1 MPPRPAYG
9 RRQTGWQPA
18 DLSFIVPVRNDA
30 AGLRRCLATIRSQSR
45 DAEILIADNG
55 SVDGSPDVARAFGA
69 TVLDL
74 PGLSVSALRNR
85 AAACAR
91 GTLLAFVD
99 ADMQIAPG
107 WVDAALAGFTD
118 PGVAAVGADYTAP
131 PHATWVQRL
140 YDGMRDHRPG
150 VGETRWLASGNMVVR
165 RDAFEQLRGFDETL
179 STCEDWDFCMRLR
192 EQRLRLLSDADLRS
206 SHFGDPSTL
215 AALFRGELWRGRDNL
230 RVSLRRT
237 PALRD
242 VPGIVTPLL
251 WLAAMAAFITGLVLG
266 PMLGIE
272 AALWLTAPL
281 AAALLLSSIRAVRI
295 WRRVRAKQAG
305 NLAGAWLVALAYD
318 VARALAVIVPIPHR
332 RAAAPRLVLGEHS

>member
-1 MPPRPAYG
+1 MR
-9 RRQTGWQPA
+9 PA

-30 AGLRRCLATIRSQSR
+30 AGLRRCLESIRSQTP

-69 TVLDL
+69 EVLDL

-107 WVDAALAGFTD
+107 WVNAALAGFAD
-118 PGVAAVGADYTAP
+118 PSVAAVGADYSAP
-131 PHATWVQRL
+131 PGATWVQRL

-165 RDAFEQLRGFDETL
+165 RNAFQQLRGFDETL
-179 STCEDWDFCMRLR
+179 STCEDWDFCMRLH
-192 EQRLRLLSDADLRS
+192 EQGLRLLSDGALRS

-215 AALFRGELWRGRDNL
+215 GALFRGELWRGRDNL
-230 RVSLRRT
+230 RVSLRRK

-251 WLAAMAAFITGLVLG
+251 WLVAVTAFVAGLALG
-266 PMLGIE
+266 PILG
-272 AALWLTAPL
+272 ADALWLIAPL
-281 AAALLLSSIRAVRI
+281 ATAMLLSSVRAVRI
-295 WRRVRAKQAG
+295 WRRVRAKQTG
-305 NLAGAWLVALAYD
+305 SLAGAWVVALAYD
-318 VARALAVIVPIPHR
+318 VARALAVLVPVPHR
-332 RAAAPRLVLGEHS
+332 RAAAPRLVHGEQS